1 VEERLL
7 AELRDGVDAVAVE
20 EVVEEERVVAREVEV
35 AGFSGLLEGGEK
47 ALLEEVDAVVGEER
61 LEFHGSNDLNEHTI
75 KFFEFDFGG
84 KNFTQFGALL
94 AHVAE

>member
-35 AGFSGLLEGGEK
+35 AGFSGPLEGGEEP
-47 ALLEEVDAVVGEER
+47 LLEEVNAVVGEKS
-61 LEFHGSNDLNEHTI
+61 LEFH
-75 KFFEFDFGG
+75 
-84 KNFTQFGALL
+84 A
-94 AHVAE
+94 